1 MSGGTVGTDMFGNS
15 RAVGNQTTITIHAM
29 DSDSFNTF
37 LQNHPTQLDAGMYN
51 VVQNGSKSVPALRQA
66 LLGG

>member
-1 MSGGTVGTDMFGNS
+1 
-15 RAVGNQTTITIHAM
+15 M